1 VIVRCVVSLRFTVL
15 LFTEMYVFLLL
26 RRLWVHCVALYVIS
40 LSTCILFHVRMP
52 LHHALIADEFTSK
65 FFLVK
70 SYSIT
75 ADPHALML
83 QEYKYISKK
92 RLAHITGSSPNPGH
106 FSVLVR
112 SIPKSDNELL
122 DDTIRNFF
130 VNYHGS
136 SYLSHQM
143 IYRKGKLQR
152 FVVRIYWQ

>member
-40 LSTCILFHVRMP
+40 LSACILFHVRMP

-83 QEYKYISKK
+83 QEYNYISKK

>member
-1 VIVRCVVSLRFTVL
+1 
-15 LFTEMYVFLLL
+15 MYV
-26 RRLWVHCVALYVIS
+26 C
-40 LSTCILFHVRMP
+40 

-83 QEYKYISKK
+83 QEYNYISKK

-143 IYRKGKLQR
+143 IYRKENCRDL
-152 FVVRIYWQ
+152 W